1 MSTLNPMTFCIST
14 FNNLPYLKIAIESVR
29 ANSYFYDAPFVVH
42 AENCDDGTDEWL
54 QENAE
59 KYSLEYYIDKN
70 EIPLGIGG
78 GMNFC
83 AEKVETEYI
92 NFLHSDFYVTDNWD
106 IKLLN
111 VFDKYPNEKLW
122 VNSHRTEPKMFPN
135 QESRH
140 GTVVVPKDD
149 FGAYWDDF
157 NE

>member
-1 MSTLNPMTFCIST
+1 MSTPNPMTFCIST
-14 FNNLPYLKIAIESVR
+14 FNNLLYLKIAVDSVR
-29 ANSYFYDAPFVVH
+29 ANSYYSDAPFVVH

-83 AEKVETEYI
+83 AERVKTEYM
-92 NFLHSDFYVTDNWD
+92 NFLHSDFYVTENWD
-106 IKLLN
+106 YSLLK
-111 VFDKYPNEKLW
+111 VFDKYSGEKLW

-135 QESRH
+135 QESRP
-140 GTVVVPKDD
+140 GTVVVPKDN
-149 FGAYWDDF
+149 FGAY
-157 NE
+157 